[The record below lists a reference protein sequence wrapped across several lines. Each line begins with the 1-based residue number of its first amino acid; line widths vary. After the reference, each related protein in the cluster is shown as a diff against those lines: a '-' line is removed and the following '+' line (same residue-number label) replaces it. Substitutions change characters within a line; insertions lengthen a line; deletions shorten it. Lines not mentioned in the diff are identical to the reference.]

1 MKNLFLLFF
10 SIFLSLGVI
19 AQKNEKLPEND
30 EKMLS
35 VLSKLFEESK
45 RDSGKELIEKTLS
58 PMWLEGNVYSTEQK
72 TKFRETI
79 NLLIESKFK
88 VFPDFDN
95 YVQAFILFPTS
106 QKSESELL
114 AWNEIVIRIYS
125 DKKLKKIGSEFVES
139 CSGLF
144 RNLTF
149 FKTES
154 VVWKT
159 DNSNY
164 NFVFDSLPRIEF
176 SSLNL
181 KCFSRGD
188 STAIYETSGNYFPT
202 LEKFYGNRGKV
213 TWQRAGYDPN
223 KTYAA
228 IGKYSIRIKESSYA
242 IDSVLFYNEFFDQ
255 PLKGKLTEKV
265 MSNKNEDNTD
275 YPMFESYFKRHE
287 IKNIVPNVDYE
298 GGFKMSGKKLE
309 GTGTAEE
316 LARITFYREKKP
328 LLIVESRRFEI
339 RPDRIKGAH
348 TSIKIRLDS
357 DSICHPDLFFLFVKK
372 TRDLELSRTEEGIS
386 PSPFENTYH
395 EVEMYFETLKWNIDA
410 PFMSFGSF
418 GATPG
423 GFADFESIDYFKIKR
438 FSTLGGI
445 ATDHPIYIL
454 KRTSEAMQSSFFNA
468 IDFANQA
475 RTGVEQWIPLL
486 IDLTNKGY
494 IHYDIDTR
502 EIVVLDKLFKHVQN
516 IKGSS
521 DYDAI
526 QFISEVTRAENARL
540 SLLNKDILIKG
551 VDYVLLSDSQK
562 VFLYPNDGEV
572 LLHKN
577 RDFSFSGRLNT
588 GNFELL
594 GAKYNFI
601 YDQFKFEM
609 TEVDSC
615 VIYVDDLEG
624 IPDNLGN
631 YPKIR
636 IKNVLNGLSGTLE
649 IDHPTNK
656 SGYHSKDYPIYPRL
670 TCNKSSNVYWN
681 QHTIQ
686 KGAYKKETFYYE
698 VDPFT
703 IDSLDNF
710 KNKNL
715 KFTGTLFS
723 GGIFP
728 DLKEPL
734 VLMDDYSLG
743 FRVNT
748 GESGYS
754 TYDGKATSI
763 GDLTINN
770 SGLKSKG
777 ILKYLTSSSTSEA
790 FTYTPNEV
798 FGTASTFANE
808 SNKKSNVPD
817 ATSSKIELSYL
828 PQKSNLKVTTN
839 EIPIDCFAK
848 EAVFKGTMNL
858 EPTGMSGNGAADFV
872 GAKLSSKN
880 FIFKQRKILADTA
893 QFQLKSNAEDI
904 TLAFKTDNV
913 NAEVDFDARKGMFKS
928 NSGETKIEFPANF
941 YICYMDQFTWFM
953 DKSEMELSS
962 NRKASTDLVIDTDAE
977 KKRSNFYSI
986 DANQDSLN
994 FLSPFAKYDVKNALL
1009 TCRKIDYIIVADS
1022 KVQPDSN
1029 YVVIEK
1035 WANMRKLTGAQVI
1048 CNFVTQHHKIFNAN
1062 LKIDGRKRYEGF
1074 GDLIYK
1080 DENKKE
1086 QKIHISNFHLD
1097 DTYQTVASGEIAET
1111 DQFFLSPAFEYYGK
1125 FSLNA
1130 INPNLTF
1137 EGGVRT
1143 LHNCSSISRTFF
1155 KFKSEI
1161 NPLEIYIPVDSSLRD
1176 MSMSKLGVGVI
1187 IKDELPMKIYP
1198 GFLSAK
1204 SFKND
1209 RGLIES
1215 SGYLFYDKPKKTYYI
1230 GSKEKIRQPKLAGQ
1244 LLGLNTTTCALTG
1257 DGIMDFNIDLGMVSM
1272 KSVGTVN
1279 FQTADSV
1286 LNAQST
1292 TLLNFPFDEG
1302 AQKHIADKLISANL
1316 DPIDLSKTQFD
1327 KSLIEFLGEEKSDKV
1342 IADMA
1347 LDGELKRLP
1356 EELQQLFY
1364 FGDLRW
1370 IWHEKEETF
1379 TTNGPIGIASMGKKQ
1394 IFKYTKGLIE
1404 IEKKRSGDIFRLYI
1418 EIDGGTWYFFEYRLN
1433 ILSVSTSDDV
1443 FSEIIKNVKDEN
1455 KRFEDGKKRFSYS
1468 INTSKKKRDDML
1480 SRYPELNQ

>member
-1 MKNLFLLFF
+1 MKNLILIFF
-10 SIFLSLGVI
+10 SVFLSLGLA
-19 AQKNEKLPEND
+19 AQKNEKLPEGD

-35 VLSKLFEESK
+35 FLTKLFEDYK
-45 RDSGKELIEKTLS
+45 KDSGKQLIDKTLA
-58 PMWLEGNVYSTEQK
+58 PMWLEGNAYTTDQK
-72 TKFRETI
+72 IKFRETI
-79 NLLIESKFK
+79 TLFLDSKSK
-88 VFPDFDN
+88 VFPDFEN
-95 YVQAFILFPTS
+95 YVQAFVLFPNS
-106 QKSESELL
+106 QKSEAELL
-114 AWNEIVIRIYS
+114 AWNDIVIRIYS
-125 DKKLKKIGSEFVES
+125 DKKIKKFGSEYVES
-139 CSGLF
+139 SIGLF
-144 RNLTF
+144 RDLTF
-149 FKTES
+149 YKTES
-154 VVWKT
+154 IAWKT
-159 DNSNY
+159 DNLNY
-164 NFVFDSLPRIEF
+164 SFAFDSLPSIVF
-176 SSLNL
+176 PSLTL
-181 KCFSRGD
+181 KCYSRGD
-188 STAIYETSGNYFPT
+188 STVVYETNGSYFPS
-202 LEKFYGNRGKV
+202 LEKFQGNKGKV
-213 TWQRAGYDPN
+213 TWQRAGYDPT
-223 KTYAA
+223 KTYATF
-228 IGKYSIRIKESSYA
+228 GKYSIRIKESRYA

-255 PLKGKLTEKV
+255 PLQGKLSERV

-275 YPMFESYFKRHE
+275 YPMFESYFRRLE

-316 LARITFYREKKP
+316 PAQITFFREKKP
-328 LLIVESRRFEI
+328 LLIAQSLRFEI
-339 RPDRIKGAH
+339 RPDRIKGSN

-386 PSPFENTYH
+386 PSPFENTFH

-418 GATPG
+418 GVTPG
-423 GFADFESIDYFKIKR
+423 GFADFESIDYFKKKR
-438 FSTLGGI
+438 FSTLAGI
-445 ATDHPIYIL
+445 SSDHPVYIL
-454 KRTSEAMQSSFFNA
+454 KRTGDAMQSNSFNA
-468 IDFANQA
+468 IDFAKQA
-475 RTGVEQWIPLL
+475 HTGVEQWIPIL

-494 IHYDIDTR
+494 IHYDMETR
-502 EIVVLDKLFKHVQN
+502 DIELLNKLYKHIED
-516 IKGSS
+516 IKGRA

-526 QFISEVTRAENARL
+526 QFISEVNRAENARL
-540 SLLNKDILIKG
+540 SLLDRDLLIKG
-551 VDYVLLSDSQK
+551 VNSVLLSDSQQ
-562 VFLYPNDGEV
+562 VFIYPNNGEI
-572 LLHKN
+572 LLHKD

-594 GAKYNFI
+594 GANYNFI

-615 VIYVDDLEG
+615 VIFVDDLNG
-624 IPDNLGN
+624 IPDNMGN

-636 IKNVLNGLSGTLE
+636 IKNVLAGLSGTLE
-649 IDHPTNK
+649 VDHPTNK
-656 SGYHSKDYPIYPRL
+656 SGYHSKDYPTYPIL
-670 TCNKSSNVYWN
+670 TCNRSSNVYWN
-681 QHTIQ
+681 QYTIQ
-686 KGAYKKETFYYE
+686 KGAYKKDGFYYE
-698 VDPFT
+698 VDPFVL
-703 IDSLDNF
+703 DSLDNF
-710 KNKNL
+710 KNSNL
-715 KFTGTLFS
+715 KFTGTLVS

-728 DLKEPL
+728 DIKEPL
-734 VLMDDYSLG
+734 VLMDDFSLG
-743 FRVNT
+743 FQVKT
-748 GESGYS
+748 GEPGYPAYDSKS
-754 TYDGKATSI
+754 TTI
-763 GDLTINN
+763 GDITLNN
-770 SGLKSKG
+770 SGLKGKG
-777 ILKYLTSSSTSEA
+777 KLNYLTSTSTSES
-790 FTYTPNEV
+790 FTYIPTEV
-798 FGTASTFANE
+798 FGTASTFSNE
-808 SNKKSNVPD
+808 SNKKANVPD
-817 ATSSKIELSYL
+817 AKSSKVELSYK
-828 PQKSNLKVTTN
+828 PQKNKLDVTTK
-839 EIPIDCFAK
+839 EIPLDCFSK
-848 EAVFKGTMNL
+848 EAVFNGTMRL
-858 EPTGMSGNGAADFV
+858 EPTGMSGNGSADFV

-880 FIFKQRKILADTA
+880 FKLKNRKILADTA
-893 QFQLKSNAEDI
+893 QFQLKSSAESVG
-904 TLAFKTDNV
+904 LAFKTDNV
-913 NAEVDFDARKGMFKS
+913 SADVDFDARKGMFKS
-928 NSGETKIEFPANF
+928 NSGETKIEFPTNL
-941 YICYMDQFTWFM
+941 YICFMDQFTWFM

-962 NRKASTDLVIDTDAE
+962 NRKANTDLVIDTDAE

-994 FLSPFAKYDVKNALL
+994 FLSPFAKYDVKNSLL

-1035 WANMRKLTGAQVI
+1035 WANMRKLAGAQVI
-1048 CNFVTQHHKIFNAN
+1048 CNFVTQHHKIFNAS
-1062 LKIDGRKRYEGF
+1062 LKIDGRKRYEGV

-1097 DTYQTVASGEIAET
+1097 DTYQTVASGEIAEK

-1130 INPNLTF
+1130 SNPNLTF
-1137 EGGVRT
+1137 EGGVRI

-1161 NPLEIYIPVDSSLRD
+1161 NPLEIYIPVDSTLRD

-1204 SFKND
+1204 SFKTD
-1209 RGLIES
+1209 KGLIES

-1230 GSKEKIRQPKLAGQ
+1230 GSKEKIRQPKLPGQ

-1257 DGIMDFNIDLGMVSM
+1257 DGVMDFNIDFGMVSM

-1286 LNAQST
+1286 LNAQSS

-1302 AQKHIADKLISANL
+1302 AQKHLAEKFINANL
-1316 DPIDLSKTQFD
+1316 DPIDLTKTQFE

-1364 FGDLRW
+1364 FGDLKW
-1370 IWHEKEETF
+1370 IWHEKQETF
-1379 TTNGPIGIASMGKKQ
+1379 TTSGPIGIASMGKKQ
-1394 IFKYTKGLIE
+1394 VFKYSKGLIE

-1418 EIDGGTWYFFEYRLN
+1418 EIDGSTWYFFEYKTNLMS
-1433 ILSVSTSDDV
+1433 ISSSDDA
-1443 FSEIIKNVKDEN
+1443 FIEIIKNVKDEN

-1468 INTSKKKRDDML
+1468 IVTSKKKRDDL
-1480 SRYPELNQ
+1480 LNRYPELNQ